1 MPASCRARRQREPES
16 ERGRPRGGAPGWTRA
31 EGRVATAGCLSSA
44 LLLLVSCW
52 MDQLSAALGS
62 ALEEALTGDAAAPLT
77 RDDMARK
84 TREEIEAAVHKALIS
99 SQVLDAIRNP
109 DLVHPPAGD
118 GSCRQAR
125 AAHFCTAAWC
135 QSRLTVRRT
144 PIPIGISSGPLR
156 PLPLTTYSLRL
167 PAMLIGHVPS
177 QQSQGRDGA
186 HPRHEGALCPA
197 CVRTLLVAKADL
209 SLTDSDGRSALHHA
223 ASLYDEAT
231 LLLLLD
237 HGADLHVEDA
247 DGKDALALLERH
259 DIARLTQSFEHYR
272 IEYERRTQI
281 ASRIQLYQAGQMPPY
296 HAASDSSVW
305 RATTARARMRAGLR
319 AVEAAAAALGM
330 TRSAP
335 PPMTPCRCTV
345 WRRWSE
351 TSHRFCPPCMREA
364 IRTMLLASNRRME
377 GESCC
382 LPTELW
388 LHVFRHMH
396 RDWFDDADER
406 RRRHAAAQERRAAAV
421 QQRRENERELKHT
434 EEAIR
439 MLEAVIEGDELDASP
454 SPDH

>member
-1 MPASCRARRQREPES
+1 
-16 ERGRPRGGAPGWTRA
+16 
-31 EGRVATAGCLSSA
+31 
-44 LLLLVSCW
+44 

-109 DLVHPPAGD
+109 DLVHSLLLEMAAAGKREQLISALQRGANPD
-118 GSCRQAR
+118 
-125 AAHFCTAAWC
+125 
-135 QSRLTVRRT
+135 SRYAVR
-144 PIPIGISSGPLR
+144 PFPLASR
-156 PLPLTTYSLRL
+156 P
-167 PAMLIGHVPS
+167 
-177 QQSQGRDGA
+177 GRS
-186 HPRHEGALCPA
+186 ALCHSQPILYGCLRCSLA
-197 CVRTLLVAKADL
+197 MCPRSNPKGETALILATKARSAPCVRTLLVAKADL

-296 HAASDSSVW
+296 HAASDSSS
-305 RATTARARMRAGLR
+305 
-319 AVEAAAAALGM
+319 VEGDDGEGEDACGPSSRRGCG
-330 TRSAP
+330 RSAGNDAE
-335 PPMTPCRCTV
+335 CTAADDALSLYRG
-345 WRRWSE
+345 RRWSE

-439 MLEAVIEGDELDASP
+439 MLEAVIEGDELGRVAVAGPLNRLLNRRDELKAQLTLAARTN
-454 SPDH
+454 